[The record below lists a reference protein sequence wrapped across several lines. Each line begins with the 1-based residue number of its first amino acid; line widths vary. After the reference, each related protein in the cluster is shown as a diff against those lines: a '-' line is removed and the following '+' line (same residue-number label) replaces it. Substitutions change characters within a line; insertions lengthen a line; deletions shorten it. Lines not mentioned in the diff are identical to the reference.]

1 MKTKQLLSTT
11 AIAGTLL
18 LSGLH
23 MPLRQ
28 KLKVTSMDQM
38 PSTLFNKSTNST
50 VINLI

>member
-23 MPLRQ
+23 ALRQ

-38 PSTLFNKSTNST
+38 LLILFNKSTNST
-50 VINLI
+50 AINLI